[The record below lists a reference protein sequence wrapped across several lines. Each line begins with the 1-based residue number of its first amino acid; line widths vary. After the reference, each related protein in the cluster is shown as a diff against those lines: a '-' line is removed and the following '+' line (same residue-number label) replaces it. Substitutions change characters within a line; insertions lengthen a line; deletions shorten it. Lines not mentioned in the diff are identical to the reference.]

1 MEPYFELSF
10 KWHSF
15 KILSDFERM
24 LIEGK
29 NVDLMNKNKS
39 KNCSF
44 KFQILELLGDE
55 RKD

>member
-15 KILSDFERM
+15 KIFSDFERM

>member
-1 MEPYFELSF
+1 
-10 KWHSF
+10 
-15 KILSDFERM
+15 M